1 MLSTVATSEY
11 HSCIFRNQDA
21 WTREQV
27 KLKKSTDPF
36 WAHVGF
42 IVAQMDGLQA
52 GVADW
57 AKIKGKKVSLK

>member
-1 MLSTVATSEY
+1 MKTVSSKC
-11 HSCIFRNQDA
+11 HSCTFRKQHS

-27 KLKKSTDPF
+27 KLNKGSDPL
-36 WAHVGF
+36 WKHAGF

-57 AKIKGKKVSLK
+57 AKIKGKKV